1 MDERDETPAGVPEL
15 GGQRGGRLADALER
29 TVAAIGPGA
38 GDAAL
43 VALLA
48 AYARELDGADAL
60 AARARKVAEDVREQ
74 APDGALDE
82 RVKALEAAVSKRSAL
97 VQIGSRFHSGLT
109 ELLAT
114 PKSRSAG
121 KTPADRASEVEP
133 ADDEAASRP
142 AQARRAALELLS
154 GGTG

>member
-1 MDERDETPAGVPEL
+1 MDEDEETPGVPEL
-15 GGQRGGRLADALER
+15 DIARGGRLSSALAA
-29 TVAAIGPGA
+29 TVQAIGPGDRDA
-38 GDAAL
+38 GL

-82 RVKALEAAVSKRSAL
+82 RVRALETAVSKRSAL
-97 VQIGSRFHSGLT
+97 VQIGSRFHAGLT

-114 PKSRSAG
+114 PKARGRSAKSDG
-121 KTPADRASEVEP
+121 DEPPAPSP
-133 ADDEAASRP
+133 AVDDGNPLHRM
-142 AQARRAALELLS
+142 RLVS
-154 GGTG
+154 GDEG